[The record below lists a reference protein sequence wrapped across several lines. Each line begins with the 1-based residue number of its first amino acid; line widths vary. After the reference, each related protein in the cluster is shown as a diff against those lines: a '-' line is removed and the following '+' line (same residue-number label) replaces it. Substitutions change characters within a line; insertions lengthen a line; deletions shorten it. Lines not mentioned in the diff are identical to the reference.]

1 MIIRNNFD
9 NKRALPNNNDYQ
21 KIGKGSNNMNKDLDD
36 KKKINPFFQ
45 IDENTD
51 RENDEEEIRDKW
63 DFFK

>member
-9 NKRALPNNNDYQ
+9 SKRALPNDNNYE
-21 KIGKGSNNMNKDLDD
+21 KVGKGSMNTD
-36 KKKINPFFQ
+36 KKIEERKVKPFWA
-45 IDENTD
+45 IDNNTD